1 MISLYNKNSD
11 LYNYNTYHASLYGFI
26 KEDTKRIIDSG
37 IKTFKYLPYGEIE
50 DAIPYLTRRI
60 YENPKVLYY
69 YFR

>member
-11 LYNYNTYHASLYGFI
+11 LYNYNIYHASLYGFI
-26 KEDTKRIIDSG
+26 REDTQKIINSC

-50 DAIPYLTRRI
+50 DAVPYLMRRI